1 MLEGIRV
8 IEYATYMAAPGAGCI
23 LRDWGADVV
32 KIEPPGGD
40 PIRLFFRT
48 IGTDIED
55 NPVFDFDNRGKQ
67 SVIIDTSRPEG
78 QALIR
83 EMVKD
88 ADVFLTNVRP
98 GGLSRSGLDPDSL
111 RALNPRLVYCSL
123 TGYGLEG
130 PDADRP
136 GFDIASFWSRTGVA
150 SLTIPKGQDL
160 FPLRTAFGDHTTSIA
175 AAAGICA
182 ALVEAQST
190 GRGRLVEASLFRTGL
205 YTLGSD
211 LAIQLFFGRVAS
223 TKGRDAQN
231 VPISNFFRSRDDK
244 WFCIV
249 ARQGEADWA
258 PLCRVI
264 NRPELSDDARFST
277 AKARRA
283 NQAEVVALLDAG
295 FAAWDM
301 AELAG
306 RLDAE
311 AIAWAPVQTLA
322 EVARD
327 PQAFAAGAIVQT
339 PSAKGDGSSYA
350 SPASP
355 VRFPG
360 ADDGPKG
367 PSPSPGQHTRAVL
380 SGMGRSEAGPHMGR
394 IRFFS
399 LQRKGSLQPLRTGP
413 CPVRRAPVGAMGAG
427 APARSPGLSVFVAPL
442 SGPFFAIW
450 RVKKARQGLG
460 AGLPGV
466 LPGDRRPL
474 EFP

>member
-8 IEYATYMAAPGAGCI
+8 VEYATYMAAPGAGCI

-48 IGTDIED
+48 IGTDYPD

-67 SVIIDTSRPEG
+67 SIIIDTSKAEG

-83 EMVKD
+83 ELVKD

-98 GGLSRSGLDPDSL
+98 GGLARSGLDYDSL
-111 RALNPRLVYCSL
+111 KQLNPKLVYCSL
-123 TGYGLEG
+123 SGYGLQG

-150 SLTIPKGQDL
+150 NLTIPKGGEP

-182 ALVEAQST
+182 ALVEAQRT
-190 GRGRLVEASLFRTGL
+190 GNGRLVEASLFRTGL
-205 YTLGSD
+205 YTMGSD

-223 TKGRDAQN
+223 TKGRHEQN
-231 VPISNFFRSRDDK
+231 VPISNFYQSKDGK

-249 ARQGEADWA
+249 ARQGETDWA

-264 NRPELSDDARFST
+264 NRPELATDPRFNN
-277 AKARRA
+277 AKGRRA
-283 NQAEVVALLDAG
+283 NNAEVVNILDEG
-295 FAAWDM
+295 FGAYEM
-301 AELAG
+301 EELAG

-311 AIAWAPVQTLA
+311 SIAWAPVQTLA
-322 EVARD
+322 EVAAD
-327 PQAFAAGAIVQT
+327 PQAHAAGAIVQT
-339 PSAKGDGSSYA
+339 PSSKGDGSTYA

-367 PSPSPGQHTRAVL
+367 PSPAPGEHTRAVL
-380 SGMGRSEAGPHMGR
+380 AALGRTDADIETLYKSG
-394 IRFFS
+394 I
-399 LQRKGSLQPLRTGP
+399 
-413 CPVRRAPVGAMGAG
+413 
-427 APARSPGLSVFVAPL
+427 VF
-442 SGPFFAIW
+442 
-450 RVKKARQGLG
+450 
-460 AGLPGV
+460 
-466 LPGDRRPL
+466 
-474 EFP
+474 

>member
-1 MLEGIRV
+1 MLEGIKV
-8 IEYATYMAAPGAGCI
+8 VEYATYMAAPGAGCI
-23 LRDWGADVV
+23 LRDWGADVT

-48 IGTDIED
+48 IGTDIQD
-55 NPVFDFDNRGKQ
+55 NPVFDFDNRGKK
-67 SVIIDTSRPEG
+67 SVVIDTSKPEG

-83 EMVKD
+83 ELVKD

-98 GGLSRSGLDPDSL
+98 GGLTRSGLDYESL
-111 RALNPRLVYCSL
+111 KTLNPKLVYCSL

-130 PDADRP
+130 EDADRP

-150 SLTIPKGQDL
+150 SLTIPKGAEP

-182 ALVEAQST
+182 ALVEATRT
-190 GRGRLVEASLFRTGL
+190 GKGRLVEASLFRTGL
-205 YTLGSD
+205 YTMGSD

-223 TKGRDAQN
+223 TKSRGEQN
-231 VPISNFFRSRDDK
+231 VPISNFFQSKDDK

-249 ARQGEADWA
+249 ARQGETDWA

-264 NRPELSDDARFST
+264 QREELATDPRFNN
-277 AKARRA
+277 AKGRRA
-283 NQAEVVALLDAG
+283 NNAEVVGILDAG
-295 FAAWDM
+295 FAAHDM
-301 AELAG
+301 ADLAK

-311 AIAWAPVQTLA
+311 SIAWAPVQTLA
-322 EVARD
+322 DVAKD

-339 PSAKGDGSSYA
+339 PSAKGDGTTYA

-367 PSPSPGQHTRAVL
+367 PSPTPGQHTAEVL
-380 SGMGRSEAGPHMGR
+380 AALGRSEAD
-394 IRFFS
+394 IKALFDA
-399 LQRKGSLQPLRTGP
+399 KI
-413 CPVRRAPVGAMGAG
+413 
-427 APARSPGLSVFVAPL
+427 VA
-442 SGPFFAIW
+442 
-450 RVKKARQGLG
+450 
-460 AGLPGV
+460 
-466 LPGDRRPL
+466 
-474 EFP
+474 

>member
-48 IGTDIED
+48 IGTDYPD

-67 SVIIDTSRPEG
+67 SIIIDTSKAEG

-83 EMVKD
+83 ELVKD

-98 GGLSRSGLDPDSL
+98 GGLARSGLDYASL
-111 RALNPRLVYCSL
+111 KELNPKLVYCSL
-123 TGYGLEG
+123 SGYGLEG

-150 SLTIPKGQDL
+150 NLTIPKGGEP

-182 ALVEAQST
+182 ALVEAQRT
-190 GRGRLVEASLFRTGL
+190 GNGRLVEASLFRTGL
-205 YTLGSD
+205 YTMGSD

-223 TKGRDAQN
+223 TKGRHEQN
-231 VPISNFFRSRDDK
+231 VPISNFYQSKDEK

-249 ARQGEADWA
+249 ARQGETDWA

-264 NRPELSDDARFST
+264 NRPELATDPRFNN
-277 AKARRA
+277 AKGRRA
-283 NQAEVVALLDAG
+283 NNAEVVNILDAG
-295 FAAWDM
+295 FGAYEM
-301 AELAG
+301 KELAA

-311 AIAWAPVQTLA
+311 SIAWAPVQTLA
-322 EVARD
+322 EVASD

-339 PSAKGDGSSYA
+339 PSSKGDGTTYA

-367 PSPSPGQHTRAVL
+367 PSPAPGEHTKAVL
-380 SGMGRSEAGPHMGR
+380 GSLGRSEADIETLYKSG
-394 IRFFS
+394 I
-399 LQRKGSLQPLRTGP
+399 
-413 CPVRRAPVGAMGAG
+413 
-427 APARSPGLSVFVAPL
+427 VF
-442 SGPFFAIW
+442 
-450 RVKKARQGLG
+450 
-460 AGLPGV
+460 
-466 LPGDRRPL
+466 
-474 EFP
+474 

>member
-1 MLEGIRV
+1 MLEGIKV
-8 IEYATYMAAPGAGCI
+8 VEYATYMAAPGAGCI
-23 LRDWGADVV
+23 LRDWGADVT

-48 IGTDIED
+48 IGTDIQD
-55 NPVFDFDNRGKQ
+55 NPVFDFDNRGKK
-67 SVIIDTSRPEG
+67 SVVIDTSKPEG

-98 GGLSRSGLDPDSL
+98 GGLTRSGLDYESL
-111 RALNPRLVYCSL
+111 KALNPKLVYCSL

-130 PDADRP
+130 EDADRP

-150 SLTIPKGQDL
+150 SLTIPKGAEP

-182 ALVEAQST
+182 ALVEATRT
-190 GRGRLVEASLFRTGL
+190 GKGRLVEASLFRTGL
-205 YTLGSD
+205 YTMGSD

-223 TKGRDAQN
+223 TKGRHEQN
-231 VPISNFFRSRDDK
+231 VPISNFYQTKDEK

-249 ARQGEADWA
+249 ARQGETDWA

-264 NRPELSDDARFST
+264 NRPELATDARFNS
-277 AKARRA
+277 AKGRRA
-283 NQAEVVALLDAG
+283 NNAEVVSILDAG
-295 FAAWDM
+295 FGAYTMDG
-301 AELAG
+301 LSK

-311 AIAWAPVQTLA
+311 SIAWAPVQTLA
-322 EVARD
+322 DVAKD

-339 PSAKGDGSSYA
+339 PSAKGDGTTYA

-367 PSPSPGQHTRAVL
+367 PSPTPGQHTAEVL
-380 SGMGRSEAGPHMGR
+380 AEMGRSEAD
-394 IRFFS
+394 IKALFDA
-399 LQRKGSLQPLRTGP
+399 KI
-413 CPVRRAPVGAMGAG
+413 
-427 APARSPGLSVFVAPL
+427 VA
-442 SGPFFAIW
+442 
-450 RVKKARQGLG
+450 
-460 AGLPGV
+460 
-466 LPGDRRPL
+466 
-474 EFP
+474 

>member
-1 MLEGIRV
+1 MLEGIKV
-8 IEYATYMAAPGAGCI
+8 VEYATYMAAPGAGCI
-23 LRDWGADVV
+23 LRDWGADVT

-48 IGTDIED
+48 IGTDIQD
-55 NPVFDFDNRGKQ
+55 NPVFDFDNRGKK
-67 SVIIDTSRPEG
+67 SVVIDTSKPEG

-98 GGLSRSGLDPDSL
+98 GGLTRSGLDHDSL
-111 RALNPRLVYCSL
+111 KALNPKLVYCSL
-123 TGYGLEG
+123 TGYGLDG

-136 GFDIASFWSRTGVA
+136 GFDVASFWSRTGVA
-150 SLTIPKGQDL
+150 SLTIPKGGEP

-182 ALVEAQST
+182 ALVEAQRT
-190 GRGRLVEASLFRTGL
+190 GKGRLVEASLFRTGL
-205 YTLGSD
+205 YTMGSD

-223 TKGRDAQN
+223 TKGRGEQN
-231 VPISNFFRSRDDK
+231 VPISNFFQSQDGK

-249 ARQGEADWA
+249 ARQGETDWA

-264 NRPELSDDARFST
+264 NRPELAGDARFNN
-277 AKARRA
+277 AKGRRA
-283 NQAEVVALLDAG
+283 ASAEIVDILDAG
-295 FAAWDM
+295 FGAWPMD
-301 AELAG
+301 ELAK

-311 AIAWAPVQTLA
+311 SIAWAPVQTLA
-322 EVARD
+322 DVAKD

-339 PSAKGDGSSYA
+339 PSAKGDGSTYA

-367 PSPSPGQHTRAVL
+367 PSPSVGQHTKDVL
-380 SGMGRSEAGPHMGR
+380 TSMGRSADEIEAL
-394 IRFFS
+394 F
-399 LQRKGSLQPLRTGP
+399 K
-413 CPVRRAPVGAMGAG
+413 AG
-427 APARSPGLSVFVAPL
+427 IVA
-442 SGPFFAIW
+442 
-450 RVKKARQGLG
+450 
-460 AGLPGV
+460 
-466 LPGDRRPL
+466 
-474 EFP
+474 

>member
-1 MLEGIRV
+1 
-8 IEYATYMAAPGAGCI
+8 MAAPGAGCI
-23 LRDWGADVV
+23 LRDWGADVI

-55 NPVFDFDNRGKQ
+55 NPVFDFDNRGKK
-67 SVIIDTSRPEG
+67 SVIIDTSKPEG
-78 QALIR
+78 QDLIR

-98 GGLSRSGLDPDSL
+98 GGLARSGLDYA
-111 RALNPRLVYCSL
+111 ALKQINPRLVYCSL

-150 SLTIPKGQDL
+150 SLTIPKGGEP

-182 ALVEAQST
+182 ALVEAGRT
-190 GRGRLVEASLFRTGL
+190 GKGRLVEASLFRTGL
-205 YTLGSD
+205 YTMGSD

-223 TKGRDAQN
+223 TKGRGEQN
-231 VPISNFFRSRDDK
+231 VPISNFFRTKDER

-249 ARQGEADWA
+249 ARQGETDWA

-264 NRPELSDDARFST
+264 GREDLINDPRFNN
-277 AKARRA
+277 AKGRRA
-283 NQAEVVALLDAG
+283 NSAEVVAILDAG
-295 FAAWDM
+295 FGAYPM
-301 AELAG
+301 AELCH

-311 AIAWAPVQTLA
+311 SIAWAPVQTLA
-322 EVARD
+322 DVSTD

-339 PSAKGDGSSYA
+339 PSARGDGSSYA

-367 PSPSPGQHTRAVL
+367 PSPAPGQHTADVL
-380 SGMGRSEAGPHMGR
+380 ASLGRSEAD
-394 IRFFS
+394 IAALFA
-399 LQRKGSLQPLRTGP
+399 TG
-413 CPVRRAPVGAMGAG
+413 V
-427 APARSPGLSVFVAPL
+427 VA
-442 SGPFFAIW
+442 
-450 RVKKARQGLG
+450 
-460 AGLPGV
+460 
-466 LPGDRRPL
+466 
-474 EFP
+474 

>member
-48 IGTDIED
+48 IGTDYPD

-67 SVIIDTSRPEG
+67 SIIIDTSKAEG

-83 EMVKD
+83 ELVKD

-98 GGLSRSGLDPDSL
+98 GGLARSGLDYDSL
-111 RALNPRLVYCSL
+111 KQLNPKLVYCSL
-123 TGYGLEG
+123 SGYGLEG

-150 SLTIPKGQDL
+150 NLTIPKGGEP

-182 ALVEAQST
+182 ALVEAQRT
-190 GRGRLVEASLFRTGL
+190 GNGRLVEASLFRTGL
-205 YTLGSD
+205 YTMGSD

-223 TKGRDAQN
+223 TKGRHEQN
-231 VPISNFFRSRDDK
+231 VPISNFYQSKDEK

-249 ARQGEADWA
+249 ARQGETDWA

-264 NRPELSDDARFST
+264 NRPELATDPRFNN
-277 AKARRA
+277 AKGRRA
-283 NQAEVVALLDAG
+283 NNAEVVNILDAG
-295 FAAWDM
+295 FGAYDM
-301 AELAG
+301 KVLAE

-311 AIAWAPVQTLA
+311 SIAWAPVQTLA
-322 EVARD
+322 EVASD

-339 PSAKGDGSSYA
+339 PSSKGDGSTYA

-367 PSPSPGQHTRAVL
+367 PSPAPGEHTRHVL
-380 SGMGRSEAGPHMGR
+380 ASLGRSEADIETLYKSG
-394 IRFFS
+394 I
-399 LQRKGSLQPLRTGP
+399 
-413 CPVRRAPVGAMGAG
+413 
-427 APARSPGLSVFVAPL
+427 VF
-442 SGPFFAIW
+442 
-450 RVKKARQGLG
+450 
-460 AGLPGV
+460 
-466 LPGDRRPL
+466 
-474 EFP
+474 